1 MTDANQ
7 QTGTALALNSDEK
20 LQTLKKQ
27 VQDEFVTSDEEVY
40 KEGLRSLLV
49 QKQKLLQQ
57 KATIDD
63 DITHLDA
70 AQAALDAAFKNGT
83 LHSVQD
89 VKGVIRTVGKRA
101 ATRSVDEEFGG

>member
-7 QTGTALALNSDEK
+7 QTGTALALNSDET
-20 LQTLKKQ
+20 LQSLKKQ
-27 VQDEFVTSDEEVY
+27 VQDEFVTSDKEVY

-57 KATIDD
+57 IATIND
-63 DITHLDA
+63 DIKHIDA
-70 AQAALDAAFKNGT
+70 TQAALDEAFKAGT

-89 VKGVIRTVGKRA
+89 LKGVIRTVSRSAARA
-101 ATRSVDEEFGG
+101 VSDAFEG